1 MIAVIL
7 RAMIRMTILILF
19 FQSPN
24 SIWAQSFH
32 LTDTTFTVGSE
43 LIHGTLYNPNC
54 QLNITDLSFLD
65 SLANLILRN
74 KQISIEIELHTDIRG
89 SEESNLRRTE
99 VCGKSRLMDYFQ
111 SKDPKLMERITFK
124 CLGESQP
131 IFTKKEIEKILN
143 TAESEKAHLAN
154 SRTVIKITQ
163 IAD

>member
-1 MIAVIL
+1 ML
-7 RAMIRMTILILF
+7 RLTILILF
-19 FQSPN
+19 LQSHNPT
-24 SIWAQSFH
+24 WAQSFH
-32 LTDTTFTVGSE
+32 LTDTMFTVGSQ

-54 QLNITDLSFLD
+54 QLNNTDRPFLD
-65 SLANLILRN
+65 SLAKLILRN

-89 SEESNLRRTE
+89 SEDSNLRRTE
-99 VCGKSRLMDYFQ
+99 VCGKSRLMDFFQ
-111 SKDPKLMERITFK
+111 SKDPKLLERITIK
-124 CLGESQP
+124 CFGESQP